1 MLFFRGKQIPR
12 CARDDRNGVV
22 QTFPSAA
29 QARPRAALPRP
40 RIAIQPAGCR
50 TMTPMPDTLPDWLA
64 RIERQ
69 HPRSID
75 MGLERVRAVAARM
88 GLRRPA
94 RTLLPGG
101 RTHGPGPTPA
111 SPEATPAA
119 ARAHGR

>member
-64 RIERQ
+64 WIERQ

-75 MGLERVRAVAARM
+75 MGLERVREVAARM
-88 GLRRPA
+88 GLARRSEEHTSELQSLMRLSYA
-94 RTLLPGG
+94 VFRLK
-101 RTHGPGPTPA
+101 
-111 SPEATPAA
+111 
-119 ARAHGR
+119 

>member
-64 RIERQ
+64 WIERQ
-69 HPRSID
+69 HPRPID
-75 MGLERVRAVAARM
+75 LGLEQIGRAACRERVWQYVSIPVAAVSLKKKNNNNR
-88 GLRRPA
+88 
-94 RTLLPGG
+94 
-101 RTHGPGPTPA
+101 
-111 SPEATPAA
+111 
-119 ARAHGR
+119 